1 MNEPRPETSIE
12 STAAAMPAG
21 TAAELFEASL
31 RIVPTLDLRD
41 VGAQL
46 LAPLVRATSAK
57 RASLMVINPE
67 TGRLRIVAGMGL
79 RPELIGRDTEWRP
92 NSISEWVYRKH
103 QGLVLNGEVRGEAL
117 NGTAEQAIESAL
129 CVPLESH
136 EGILGVLNLARTAP
150 APVFQNADLE
160 ALSAMLP
167 PVAAA
172 IERAMQAQRAE
183 QLAQQLRDSSGLS
196 GRTLLPTGTFESR
209 FYEVAYARLASA
221 YEGGDTADRVPHAN
235 GAQSLLVADVAG
247 DGVEAALTAAF
258 VQGLFV
264 SGCTAEASPAAIV
277 SRIGSELHLRSG
289 GRRTT
294 ALWLAQLSPGG
305 LLTCTNAGYPPPLWV
320 PSDDN
325 PVSMLAGNTP
335 SAGTSAQDT
344 FEDEQVRLLP
354 GDLVVAVSDG
364 VLGARNVMGQ
374 TFGYERLTEY
384 LVELRR
390 QPLDLVVND
399 IVKAIRNWSGR
410 PVPTDDVT
418 VLAIRFTPGR

>member
-1 MNEPRPETSIE
+1 
-12 STAAAMPAG
+12 
-21 TAAELFEASL
+21 
-31 RIVPTLDLRD
+31 
-41 VGAQL
+41 
-46 LAPLVRATSAK
+46 
-57 RASLMVINPE
+57 
-67 TGRLRIVAGMGL
+67 
-79 RPELIGRDTEWRP
+79 
-92 NSISEWVYRKH
+92 
-103 QGLVLNGEVRGEAL
+103 
-117 NGTAEQAIESAL
+117 
-129 CVPLESH
+129 
-136 EGILGVLNLARTAP
+136 
-150 APVFQNADLE
+150 
-160 ALSAMLP
+160 
-167 PVAAA
+167 
-172 IERAMQAQRAE
+172 MQAQRAD
-183 QLAQQLRDSSGLS
+183 QLAQQLRDSSGLC

-247 DGVEAALTAAF
+247 DGVAALTAAF

-264 SGCTAEASPAAIV
+264 SGCTAETSPAAIV

-305 LLTCTNAGYPPPLWV
+305 LLTCANAGYPPPLWV

-335 SAGTSAQDT
+335 SAGTSAQDK

-354 GDLVVAVSDG
+354 GDLIVAVSDG
-364 VLGARNVMGQ
+364 VLGARNVMGK

-390 QPLDLVVND
+390 QPLEMIVND
-399 IVKAIRNWSGR
+399 IVKAVRNWSGR